1 MTNLLRIFV
10 LFCVL
15 TSAATGLLPGQAT
28 SARIYGNVKNEQG
41 KFLGLV
47 EVTAVNVA
55 NNAAIKAYTSFVKGA
70 FNIPGLAPGTY
81 QVSFDLQGYRSYVAA
96 GIQLSSGQSTTLR
109 VTLERLSE
117 AEGAAADEQPELAPS
132 ADAGP
137 LKTWRVEFSAGAFA
151 NEPDTLNR
159 VVYNDLQASRDLPQ
173 NYYKAYM
180 YSGLTIS
187 SISGMPTGELRPLG
201 GLQPLTA
208 RLRFSLNRWFSL
220 AAGIDWSE
228 RRLVA
233 AYSLRN
239 DFYNGNPAANLLPEH
254 FSVISEFP
262 DYRLGVKTLFP
273 HVGAQASQAMGP
285 GIRVAEFVHAGWVF
299 AECRFSSYEI
309 VHDGML
315 EEIRTH
321 ELAMEG
327 RGNGPALEGGFKLD
341 VYIWR
346 NLGAFLEATYLF
358 SRVTRVTGKSVGSA
372 TVQDQKTLEI
382 LSSVSEQREGRWW
395 KSDEF
400 YSRPTVWPAGE
411 PPTGAPF
418 TLDLRGPGVRAG
430 LFFRF

>member
-1 MTNLLRIFV
+1 LTKLLRIFV
-10 LFCVL
+10 VFCVL
-15 TSAATGLLPGQAT
+15 ASAAGGLLPGQAT

-55 NNAAIKAYTSFVKGA
+55 NNATTKGYTSFVKGA
-70 FNIPGLAPGTY
+70 FNIPGLAPGIY
-81 QVSFDLQGYRSYVAA
+81 QVSFDLRGYRSYVAA

-117 AEGAAADEQPELAPS
+117 AEGGLPEEEAEPGAPTDVS
-132 ADAGP
+132 P

-151 NEPDTLNR
+151 KEPDELNR

-180 YSGLTIS
+180 YSGL
-187 SISGMPTGELRPLG
+187 SIHNLSGQFTGMLRPLG
-201 GLQPLTA
+201 GIHPLTA

-220 AAGIDWSE
+220 AAGIGWSD
-228 RRLVA
+228 RRLATAYFLTHDFFNANA
-233 AYSLRN
+233 AV
-239 DFYNGNPAANLLPEH
+239 NLLPER
-254 FSVISEFP
+254 FSVSSEFP
-262 DYRLGVKTLFP
+262 DYRLGVKMLFP

-285 GIRVAEFVHAGWVF
+285 GIRVAEFVHVGWVF
-299 AECRFSSYEI
+299 AECRFSSYKI
-309 VHDGML
+309 VHDGLL
-315 EEIRTH
+315 EEIRTQ

-327 RGNGPALEGGFKLD
+327 RGNSPALEGGFKLD
-341 VYIWR
+341 VDIWR

-358 SRVTRVTGKSVGSA
+358 SRVTRVTGKSVGSSM
-372 TVQDQKTLEI
+372 VQDQKTLEV
-382 LSSVSEQREGRWW
+382 LSSLTEKREGRWR

-400 YSRPTVWPAGE
+400 YSRPEVLPDGGPA
-411 PPTGAPF
+411 TGAPF
-418 TLDLRGPGVRAG
+418 TLDFRGPGVRAG